1 MAIVVKYYFLSKTK
15 KKQDIN
21 TKKNSL
27 LELKKCKKILGEWMK
42 NIFQIINVIF
52 TISMFVEI
60 AGNHDTLNFFKAQKH
75 VFMTHSIILFL

>member
-27 LELKKCKKILGEWMK
+27 LELKKCKKILGE
-42 NIFQIINVIF
+42 
-52 TISMFVEI
+52 
-60 AGNHDTLNFFKAQKH
+60 
-75 VFMTHSIILFL
+75 